1 MKFESRESIQ
11 RAIGLIEGISYV
23 VGSRAQ
29 DALTTAIEIID
40 AVLAEENKL
49 QEQKEG

>member
-1 MKFESRESIQ
+1 MKSESRESIQ
-11 RAIGLIEGISYV
+11 RAIGIIDGISYTV
-23 VGSRAQ
+23 DSRVQ

-49 QEQKEG
+49 KED

>member
-1 MKFESRESIQ
+1 MKSESRESIQ
-11 RAIGLIEGISYV
+11 RAIGIIEGISYT

-29 DALTTAIEIID
+29 DALSTALEIID

-49 QEQKEG
+49 KED